1 MPKKQA
7 FIDKSGVKFVE
18 NFQKNQKIKKFP
30 SRTEIRYLTAFMQK
44 SRIARR
50 LAYRGIEIA
59 GVADGYD
66 STLSARKV
74 LRGVR
79 GLIDEI

>member
-1 MPKKQA
+1 MLAEGMAGNYDALMLEGLDRLSRDQ
-7 FIDKSGVKFVE
+7 VE
-18 NFQKNQKIKKFP
+18 Q
-30 SRTEIRYLTAFMQK
+30 E
-44 SRIARR
+44 RIVRR

-74 LRGVR
+74 LR
-79 GLIDEI
+79 

>member
-1 MPKKQA
+1 MLAEGMAGNYDALMLEGLDRLSRDQ
-7 FIDKSGVKFVE
+7 VE
-18 NFQKNQKIKKFP
+18 Q
-30 SRTEIRYLTAFMQK
+30 E
-44 SRIARR
+44 RIVRR

-59 GVADGYD
+59 GVADDYD

>member
-44 SRIARR
+44 SHIAN
-50 LAYRGIEIA
+50 IM
-59 GVADGYD
+59 
-66 STLSARKV
+66 S
-74 LRGVR
+74 
-79 GLIDEI
+79 LIDTLLTTN

>member
-1 MPKKQA
+1 MLAEGMAENYDALMLEGLDRLSRDQ
-7 FIDKSGVKFVE
+7 VE
-18 NFQKNQKIKKFP
+18 Q
-30 SRTEIRYLTAFMQK
+30 E
-44 SRIARR
+44 RIARR